1 MEQFTR
7 SLNES
12 KTKEFSAHEEFNLA
26 YKKVKAI
33 KGFYWRLMIY
43 LIVNVAIIVSNLNN
57 DFFQIGNKGSDY
69 GIFNL
74 KTYTIALIWGIAVLV
89 DAFKVFG
96 PNIFFS
102 KNWEQKKIQKYMDR
116 EVQNTNKWE

>member
-12 KTKEFSAHEEFNLA
+12 KTKEFSADEEFNLA

-57 DFFQIGNKGSDY
+57 DFFQIGNKGADY

>member
-7 SLNES
+7 NMYGSN
-12 KTKEFSAHEEFNLA
+12 TKGFSADEEFNLA
-26 YKKVKAI
+26 YKKVSEI
-33 KGFYWRLMIY
+33 KRFYWRLTIY

-57 DFFQIGNKGSDY
+57 DFFQIGNKGAGY
-69 GIFNL
+69 GIFDL
-74 KTYTIALIWGIAVLV
+74 KTYTIAIIWGIVVVV
-89 DAFKVFG
+89 DALRIFA
-96 PNIFFS
+96 PSIFFS